1 MSGVS
6 ELKTGVAYRQIPAG
20 LEARWIER
28 QFAVPTVVCVR
39 EPGVFVPNMARIYR
53 TDLRLVDGRVVPS
66 RSVTGKDAGEAPFVY
81 LVEIP
86 RFSAHDFAHLVVEGW
101 ALLTDAEMTAMT
113 AGGRSL
119 VEALEN
125 LERP

>member
-1 MSGVS
+1 MS

-20 LEARWIER
+20 LEARWVER

-53 TDLRLVDGRVVPS
+53 TDLRLVEGRVVPS

-86 RFSAHDFAHLVVEGW
+86 RFSTHDFARMVVEGW
-101 ALLTDAEMTAMT
+101 ALLTDPEMAAMT
-113 AGGRSL
+113 ANGRSF
-119 VEALEN
+119 VEALGW
-125 LERP
+125 LETA

>member
-20 LEARWIER
+20 LEARWVER

-53 TDLRLVDGRVVPS
+53 TDLRLVEGRVVPS

-101 ALLTDAEMTAMT
+101 ALLTDSEMAAMT
-113 AGGRSL
+113 ANGRSF
-119 VEALEN
+119 VDALGW
-125 LERP
+125 LETP

>member
-1 MSGVS
+1 MSDGS
-6 ELKTGVAYRQIPAG
+6 ELRLGVAYRQIPAG

-66 RSVTGKDAGEAPFVY
+66 RSVTGKDAVAAPFVY

-101 ALLTDAEMTAMT
+101 ALLTDVAMAAMT
-113 AGGRSL
+113 AAHGSL
-119 VEALEN
+119 ADALGW
-125 LERP
+125 LETS

>member
-1 MSGVS
+1 MSDGS
-6 ELKTGVAYRQIPAG
+6 ELRLGVAYRQIPPG
-20 LEARWIER
+20 LEARWVER

-66 RSVTGKDAGEAPFVY
+66 RSVTGKDAAPFVY

-101 ALLTDAEMTAMT
+101 ALLTDAEMAAMT

-119 VEALEN
+119 VEALED
-125 LERP
+125 LETL